1 MIDLA
6 DCRQGE
12 PVITTFPFN
21 VFPGAGG
28 NWQEIFTRWWSP
40 NISLNFAGDAG
51 IEREVN
57 EDIASYGREIGWL
70 NDIVAALAAAAPDAV
85 AASADA
91 EGSLKKLKAAQLNI
105 KEIKQ
110 RRQTDAVDKA
120 RAALSAL
127 STDYYRRLIRSLD
140 PERPPSAD

>member
-1 MIDLA
+1 MM
-6 DCRQGE
+6 
-12 PVITTFPFN
+12 TFPNAFN

-28 NWQEIFTRWWSP
+28 NWQEIMTRFWSP

-57 EDIASYGREIGWL
+57 EDVASYGRQIGWL
-70 NDIVAALAAAAPDAV
+70 NEIVEALAAAAPDALKADKE
-85 AASADA
+85 AA
-91 EGSLKKLKAAQLNI
+91 GSLQQLKEAQQKI

-110 RRQTDAVDKA
+110 RRKANAVAKA

-127 STDYYRRLIRSLD
+127 SQDDYKRLLRSLD
-140 PERPPSAD
+140 SEQPPDAG